1 MTTGKTSRFAVG
13 LLLGLVLALSS
24 AAAHAQLMTIAVGP
38 RPESITKGW
47 DGKFFVSIQ
56 GPSGALNV
64 VDGEIRRLDIQTAT
78 VDPVPFATGL
88 INPRGITFTGR
99 YLVVAD
105 QLAVWRFDRQGNRVK
120 LLDAAQL
127 PPVTPPE
134 AIFFNDAAAE
144 DGGKAVYVSEM
155 GRRDLIRVA
164 AVPPA
169 LPVLI
174 PVDSQAA
181 YDIPATSR
189 VYRITM
195 DGQFR
200 SVFEPSRKLL
210 VINGV
215 TEIKRRHKLLV
226 LDFFHGNVVEV
237 DLKKGT
243 KSILATA
250 LRGADGVEQAADGT
264 IFVSSFDNGAV
275 WRLDEDGE
283 NPRVLLKDVG
293 FQTTADFYLD
303 ERAKQLYV
311 PNTPGGHIIVLS
323 TE

>member
-1 MTTGKTSRFAVG
+1 MTRGKCVVRFVFG
-13 LLLGLVLALSS
+13 MTLGLVLALSG
-24 AAAHAQLMTIAVGP
+24 AAAQAQVMTIAVGP
-38 RPESITKGW
+38 RPESITKGF

-64 VDGEIRRLDIQTAT
+64 IDGEIRRVDIQAGT

-88 INPRGITFTGR
+88 INPRGITFTGK
-99 YLVVAD
+99 YIVVAD

-127 PPVTPPE
+127 PPPTPP
-134 AIFFNDAAAE
+134 ATIFFNDAAAE

-164 AVPPA
+164 AVP
-169 LPVLI
+169 PVLI

-226 LDFFHGNVVEV
+226 LDFFHGSVVEV

-250 LRGADGVEQAADGT
+250 LRGADGVEQASDGT
-264 IFVSSFDNGAV
+264 IFVSSFENGAV

-283 NPRVLLKDVG
+283 NPTQLLKDVG

-303 ERAKQLYV
+303 EKAKQLYV
-311 PNTPGGHIIVLS
+311 PNTFAGTIIVLS

>member
-1 MTTGKTSRFAVG
+1 MPRSCLRSR
-13 LLLGLVLALSS
+13 
-24 AAAHAQLMTIAVGP
+24 
-38 RPESITKGW
+38 RPT
-47 DGKFFVSIQ
+47 
-56 GPSGALNV
+56 
-64 VDGEIRRLDIQTAT
+64 
-78 VDPVPFATGL
+78 
-88 INPRGITFTGR
+88 
-99 YLVVAD
+99 
-105 QLAVWRFDRQGNRVK
+105 
-120 LLDAAQL
+120 
-127 PPVTPPE
+127 

-155 GRRDLIRVA
+155 GRRDLIRVMA
-164 AVPPA
+164 TP
-169 LPVLI
+169 PVLI
-174 PVDSQAA
+174 PVDSPAA

-215 TEIKRRHKLLV
+215 TEIKKRQKLLV
-226 LDFFHGNVVEV
+226 LDFFHGSVVEV

-250 LRGADGVEQAADGT
+250 LRGADGVEQASDGS
-264 IFVSSFDNGAV
+264 IFVSSFENGAV
-275 WRLDEDGE
+275 WKLDEDGE
-283 NPRVLLKDVG
+283 NQKALLKDVG

-303 ERAKQLYV
+303 ERARQLYV

>member
-1 MTTGKTSRFAVG
+1 MTRGKRVVRFVLGMTT
-13 LLLGLVLALSS
+13 GLVLALSG
-24 AAAHAQLMTIAVGP
+24 AVAQAQVVTIAVGP
-38 RPESITKGW
+38 RPESITKGF

-64 VDGEIRRLDIQTAT
+64 IDGEIRRVDIQAGT

-88 INPRGITFTGR
+88 INPRGITFTGK
-99 YLVVAD
+99 YIVVAD
-105 QLAVWRFDRQGNRVK
+105 QLAIWRFDCQGNRVK

-127 PPVTPPE
+127 PPVTPPA

-164 AVPPA
+164 AVP
-169 LPVLI
+169 PVLI

-226 LDFFHGNVVEV
+226 LDFFHGSVVEV

-250 LRGADGVEQAADGT
+250 LRGADGVEQASDGT
-264 IFVSSFDNGAV
+264 IFVSSFENGAV
-275 WRLDEDGE
+275 WKLDEDGE
-283 NPRVLLKDVG
+283 NPTQLLKDVG

-303 ERAKQLYV
+303 EKAKQLYV
-311 PNTPGGHIIVLS
+311 PNTFAGTIIVLS

>member
-1 MTTGKTSRFAVG
+1 MTRGKRVVRVVFGMT
-13 LLLGLVLALSS
+13 LGLVLALSG
-24 AAAHAQLMTIAVGP
+24 AVAQAQVMTIAVGP
-38 RPESITKGW
+38 RPESITKGF

-64 VDGEIRRLDIQTAT
+64 IDGEIRRVDIQAGT

-88 INPRGITFTGR
+88 INPRGITFTGK
-99 YLVVAD
+99 YIVVAD

-127 PPVTPPE
+127 PPPTPP
-134 AIFFNDAAAE
+134 ATIFFNDAAAE

-164 AVPPA
+164 AVP
-169 LPVLI
+169 PVLI

-250 LRGADGVEQAADGT
+250 LRGADGVEQASDGT
-264 IFVSSFDNGAV
+264 IFVSSFENGAV
-275 WRLDEDGE
+275 WKLDEDGE
-283 NPRVLLKDVG
+283 NPTQLLKDVG

-303 ERAKQLYV
+303 EKAKQLYV
-311 PNTPGGHIIVLS
+311 PNTFAGTIIVLS

>member
-1 MTTGKTSRFAVG
+1 MTRGKRVVRFVFG
-13 LLLGLVLALSS
+13 MTMGLVLALSG
-24 AAAHAQLMTIAVGP
+24 AVAQAQVMTIAVGP
-38 RPESITKGW
+38 RPESITKGF

-64 VDGEIRRLDIQTAT
+64 IDGEIRRVDIQAGT

-88 INPRGITFTGR
+88 INPRGITFTGK
-99 YLVVAD
+99 YIVVAD

-127 PPVTPPE
+127 PPPTPP
-134 AIFFNDAAAE
+134 ATIFFNDAAAE

-164 AVPPA
+164 AVPP
-169 LPVLI
+169 VLI
-174 PVDSQAA
+174 PVDTQAA

-226 LDFFHGNVVEV
+226 LDFFHGSVVEV

-250 LRGADGVEQAADGT
+250 LRGADGVEQASDGT
-264 IFVSSFDNGAV
+264 IFVSSFENGAV
-275 WRLDEDGE
+275 WKLDEDGE
-283 NPRVLLKDVG
+283 NPTQLLKDVG

-303 ERAKQLYV
+303 EKAKQLYV
-311 PNTPGGHIIVLS
+311 PNTFAGTIIVLS

>member
-1 MTTGKTSRFAVG
+1 MTRGKRVVRFVFG
-13 LLLGLVLALSS
+13 MTMGLVLALSG
-24 AAAHAQLMTIAVGP
+24 AVAQAQVMTIAVGP
-38 RPESITKGW
+38 RPESITKGF

-64 VDGEIRRLDIQTAT
+64 IDGEIRRVDIQAGT

-99 YLVVAD
+99 YIVVAD

-127 PPVTPPE
+127 PPVTPP
-134 AIFFNDAAAE
+134 ASIFFNDAAAE

-164 AVPPA
+164 AVPP
-169 LPVLI
+169 VLI
-174 PVDSQAA
+174 PVDSPAA
-181 YDIPATSR
+181 YEIPATSR

-250 LRGADGVEQAADGT
+250 LRGADGVEQASDGT
-264 IFVSSFDNGAV
+264 IFVSSFENGQV

-283 NPRVLLKDVG
+283 NPTVLLKDVG

-303 ERAKQLYV
+303 EKAKQLYV
-311 PNTPGGHIIVLS
+311 PNTFAGTIIVLS